1 MCTMGPLLCKES
13 QQGVY
18 VILLTEY
25 SMVGNFLVILSSF
38 IPSSH
43 VTICYSVYTNV
54 LYH

>member
-25 SMVGNFLVILSSF
+25 SVVYFLVILSSF

>member
-1 MCTMGPLLCKES
+1 MGPLLCKES

-18 VILLTEY
+18 VILTEY
-25 SMVGNFLVILSSF
+25 SMIGNFLDILSSF